1 LIFPFDE
8 SAAKLPPV
16 AFQEWGFAVPAST
29 VEFGNETVL
38 KRQRIIRSRRSGTGC
53 RVVVHRPMLSFSFS

>member
-1 LIFPFDE
+1 LKIPFAE

-16 AFQEWGFAVPAST
+16 AFQEWGFMPSAST

-38 KRQRIIRSRRSGTGC
+38 NRQRMSRRDAV
-53 RVVVHRPMLSFSFS
+53 RRQ